1 MFKDHGHEVR
11 IEERFAAD
19 DRTALSRV
27 EPASE
32 SGFVVYAGVCPEFEF
47 RKMPMDV
54 PNAFHV
60 VAAELDGIEVGDI
73 QGSKRMKFEQGFDDF
88 RWLRAGAQPRADWPV
103 FFAPAFAGMDY
114 HSTLEV
120 DDGNQVETGHG

>member
-1 MFKDHGHEVR
+1 MF
-11 IEERFAAD
+11 ERCFVGNAGICPDFESGVVLMDAAD
-19 DRTALSRV
+19 AL
-27 EPASE
+27 
-32 SGFVVYAGVCPEFEF
+32 
-47 RKMPMDV
+47 K
-54 PNAFHV
+54 V
-60 VAAELDGIEVGDI
+60 VAASLDGIEVGDI